1 VLSTKRPN
9 LRSFL
14 YARYAR
20 AGRLKPSNQ
29 IPLNNQVYIWCHFR
43 VVYEASGT
51 VYRKPELAV
60 DLHENLQ

>member
-1 VLSTKRPN
+1 M
-9 LRSFL
+9 
-14 YARYAR
+14 YAQYAR
-20 AGRLKPSNQ
+20 AGRLQPSNE
-29 IPLNNQVYIWCHFR
+29 ILLNNQVYIWCHFR